1 MPIERK
7 HGQYLDI
14 KYMVGDVVSG
24 YPLFYNGYVTG
35 TVINTDA
42 GISRDALVLKLDDG
56 NEVTILYSSVEV
68 FWCRKGDD
76 EQSN

>member
-7 HGQYLDI
+7 YRESLSI
-14 KYMVGDVVSG
+14 KYKKGDVISG

-35 TVINTDA
+35 TIINTDA

-56 NEVTILYSSVEV
+56 NEVTMLYSSVEV
-68 FWCRKGDD
+68 FWCRA
-76 EQSN
+76 